1 MTLSPVWKDKEFTV
15 TFDFNDND
23 TTPDQTVTVK
33 YKETVSTLPTVP
45 TREGYTFNGWFVG
58 DTEFTTATEVIGDIT
73 VTARWTAN
81 TPVPTPTPNPNPNPT
96 PAPVNPTPAPTAAPE
111 PPAAEPAAVPVA
123 PAPVVPAAPAA
134 PVEEDL
140 PEPVTPEAG
149 PAATPAPTATPAPV
163 VENLDDE
170 QAPLAGPGNGAWALV
185 NLILMVL
192 TILASI
198 LLLLG
203 FAGKKQKELRD
214 ENGNRVLNAN
224 GEQQYEWSKK
234 RHGGV
239 RLFSLVPALGAL
251 IAFIL
256 TENIRLPMVLV
267 DRWTLLMALIALVQ
281 VAVCLFAKKQK
292 DEHDGETPSGPAPA
306 RA

>member
-1 MTLSPVWKDKEFTV
+1 
-15 TFDFNDND
+15 
-23 TTPDQTVTVK
+23 
-33 YKETVSTLPTVP
+33 
-45 TREGYTFNGWFVG
+45 
-58 DTEFTTATEVIGDIT
+58 
-73 VTARWTAN
+73 
-81 TPVPTPTPNPNPNPT
+81 
-96 PAPVNPTPAPTAAPE
+96 
-111 PPAAEPAAVPVA
+111 
-123 PAPVVPAAPAA
+123 
-134 PVEEDL
+134 
-140 PEPVTPEAG
+140 
-149 PAATPAPTATPAPV
+149 
-163 VENLDDE
+163 
-170 QAPLAGPGNGAWALV
+170 
-185 NLILMVL
+185 MVL

-214 ENGNRVLNAN
+214 ENGSRVLNAN
-224 GEQQYEWSKK
+224 GEQQYAWTKK